1 MVSEILLTVNE
12 WSSIFWSFVQKE
24 LLYSSILFFIVLGF
38 TRVLKKKSLYLQY
51 GLWTLVL
58 LRLVLPPDL
67 SLQFSARSVLDTF
80 GFTKTNVLEER
91 LFSANLSQL
100 PEPKIENR
108 KQLSDD
114 KQTATVQSEKA
125 SSPVQFSWQSTLFL
139 IWLAG
144 ILGFVFIFSRRY
156 FYYLQVIRKS
166 SSVTDTNVLKFLDN
180 WQKRF
185 EIKRRVK
192 LVSSAACLS
201 PFTIGIFKPK
211 VYLPETLI
219 FKSNPQTIESVVA
232 HELAHIKNYDD
243 FWIRLQNFIQI
254 VYFFHPVAWLANS
267 RINQV
272 RERICDDLVLSSGD
286 ISPKAYGSSMLTVLK
301 MNLLGPEGVELL
313 PSFGN
318 HKKKFSVRIQDIVKI
333 SKIKKSNFL
342 AINIALITLA
352 VLLLPMAKSST
363 PDSRAQTITLQR
375 LVNGEKDFK
384 IHTAGAGS
392 KFMKIASTEAEDI
405 FCESKLPRHLK
416 EMEYAAIGIY
426 DTDYRK
432 IWVLKGVNK
441 KKHLEI
447 YVDTNGDNCFTD
459 EEPLELWKKTTKTH
473 YEGSS
478 EWSMNKYLKGKT
490 FIDYQVISEGEKLTK
505 KMAVYLIYYPEKN
518 FLEFENNEF
527 WFGKARFGDKKYPVA
542 LYGGLQDRWYLR
554 PTFES
559 KLEVQSNNEIRIDLN
574 GNGYFEDM
582 PIFDPT
588 NNAVIQEKYFINE
601 FLEFD
606 GKQYE
611 ITFLKHRGD
620 EIELQIMLRK
630 AERT

>member
-1 MVSEILLTVNE
+1 MLSENLLTVNE

-24 LLYSSILFFIVLGF
+24 LLYSSILFLIVLGF

-51 GLWTLVL
+51 GLWALVL

-80 GFTKTNVLEER
+80 GFTKANVLEER
-91 LFSANLSQL
+91 LFSANLGQL

-108 KQLSDD
+108 KRVEEGKQLEVV
-114 KQTATVQSEKA
+114 AGEKA
-125 SSPVQFSWQSTLFL
+125 SLVSQFSWQSTLFL

-144 ILGFVFIFSRRY
+144 ILGFVFIFTRRY
-156 FYYLQVIRKS
+156 FYYLQVVRKS
-166 SSVTDTNVLKFLDN
+166 SLVTEPNVLKFLDS

-201 PFTIGIFKPK
+201 PFTIGIFKPT
-211 VYLPETLI
+211 VYLPETLL

-286 ISPKAYGSSMLTVLK
+286 ISPKAYGSSMLKVLK
-301 MNLLGPEGVELL
+301 MNLLGQEGVELL

-318 HKKKFSVRIQDIVKI
+318 HKKKFSARIQDIVKI

-363 PDSRAQTITLQR
+363 PDSRVQTITLQR

-392 KFMKIASTEAEDI
+392 RFRKIDSTEAEDI
-405 FCESKLPRHLK
+405 FCESKLPGHLK

-459 EEPLELWKKTTKTH
+459 EQPLELWKKTTKTL

-490 FIDYQVISEGEKLTK
+490 LIDYQVISEGEKLTK
-505 KMAVYLIYYPEKN
+505 KMAVYLVYYPEEN
-518 FLEFENNEF
+518 FLEFENSEF
-527 WFGKARFGDKKYPVA
+527 WFGKARFGDKKYSIA

-559 KLEVQSNNEIRIDLN
+559 KLGVQSNNEIRIDLN

-582 PIFDPT
+582 PVFDPT
-588 NNAVIQEKYFINE
+588 ANAVIQEKYFVNE
-601 FLEFD
+601 PFKLN
-606 GKQYE
+606 GKQFQ
-611 ITFLKHRGD
+611 ITTLKHRGD
-620 EIELQIMLRK
+620 EIELQIASGE
-630 AERT
+630 AEQT